1 MFRIVIEVF
10 IQYFIENMDIA
21 IKYGF
26 NGFYYWHFF
35 LVSIFYLGLIFSTSF
50 AVSKK
55 YMALNFKLLKFLN
68 ISILDGT

>member
-35 LVSIFYLGLIFSTSF
+35 LVSIFYLGLT
-50 AVSKK
+50 
-55 YMALNFKLLKFLN
+55 LNCR
-68 ISILDGT
+68 GP